1 MTPSLHPWLATPEA
15 LEAARKAVQI
25 PMSLMAGKALL
36 VGADELLSE
45 ALAIL
50 TECALPP
57 REVMRALCAKCQGPL
72 EGVRNGAKFCS
83 PDCRKQYAVQRGRGK
98 VEVLPARTGAH
109 IGSMWKWPEDERAKF
124 AIREVGY
131 CLNNY
136 LRSQRFGGEIP
147 ASFAGGQE
155 LGHRALA
162 RLLYDPELE
171 DSPEE
176 FIANYLEQRGLQVL
190 GDESFEELCQAAM
203 FTRGLPE
210 PVWTFGEPEVIAA

>member
-1 MTPSLHPWLATPEA
+1 MTPTLHPWLATPEA
-15 LEAARKAVQI
+15 LEAARKAVQV

-57 REVMRALCAKCQGPL
+57 REVVRVLCAKCQEPL
-72 EGVRNGAKFCS
+72 EGVRSGAKFCS
-83 PDCRKQYAVQRGRGK
+83 ANCRKQYAVQRGRGK

-136 LRSQRFGGEIP
+136 LRSRHYGVETSVTFDRGSEFRESKGG
-147 ASFAGGQE
+147 
-155 LGHRALA
+155 
-162 RLLYDPELE
+162 LYHQYVE

-203 FTRGLPE
+203 FARGLPE
-210 PVWTFGEPEVIAA
+210 PVRTFGEPEVIAA